1 MPSPVDAPQTRS
13 AFCGLKI
20 RAGGARRKAAGPRSP
35 GVSIRLPGP
44 LVTVRT
50 NRSMAGGLAAP
61 SEQIPTADGARSLR
75 IVMIGQ
81 KGLPATYG
89 GIEHHVEELGWRL
102 ASLGHCV
109 EVFCRPSYGPAS
121 DELYRGMH
129 LCRTATIGTRH
140 LDTIGHSVVS
150 SLHSMKNP
158 PDVVHYH
165 ALGPVLAAPLVRA
178 MSGSAV
184 VVTVHGLDHERDK
197 WGPLARRVLSVG
209 HWMSARVPDETVVV
223 SRQLQQHYVA
233 EFGRRA
239 TYIPNGVD
247 APASRPADE
256 ITRRWGLTA
265 NNYVLFVG
273 RLVPEKAPDLLIRA
287 YREVSGGRPLV
298 IAGDS
303 SFTDAYVA
311 RLRAEAA
318 GDPRIRFCG
327 YVFGDTLAE
336 LYSNA
341 AVFVQPSRL
350 EGLPLTLLEA
360 CAHGVPVVASDI
372 APHREILGPTAAGL
386 VRTGDQHALSRRITE
401 FLGDPSRAAAKVV
414 RDQVLETFRWD
425 AAAAELERVY
435 LRAAGRMQAERH
447 AWRPRSPRVEGARV
461 PRQRVPADPGSEAGT
476 GSLSGTARRDRR

>member
-1 MPSPVDAPQTRS
+1 
-13 AFCGLKI
+13 
-20 RAGGARRKAAGPRSP
+20 
-35 GVSIRLPGP
+35 
-44 LVTVRT
+44 
-50 NRSMAGGLAAP
+50 
-61 SEQIPTADGARSLR
+61 
-75 IVMIGQ
+75 MIGQ

-102 ASLGHCV
+102 AARGHHV
-109 EVFCRPSYGPAS
+109 EVFCRPGYGRS
-121 DELYRGMH
+121 SGELYRGMH
-129 LCRTATIGTRH
+129 LRGAATIGTRH

-150 SLHSMKNP
+150 SLHAMRNP

-178 MSGSAV
+178 LSESAV

-197 WGPLARRVLSVG
+197 WGPVARRVLSVG
-209 HWMSARVPDETVVV
+209 HWMSARLPEETVVV

-233 EFGRRA
+233 EFGRQA

-247 APASRPADE
+247 APLGRQADE
-256 ITRRWGLTA
+256 ITRRWGLTGGF
-265 NNYVLFVG
+265 VLFVG
-273 RLVPEKAPDLLIRA
+273 RLVPEKAVDLLIRA
-287 YREVSGGRPLV
+287 YRDVPGDRPLV

-318 GDPRIRFCG
+318 GDPRVTFCG

-360 CAHGVPVVASDI
+360 SSHGVPVVASDI
-372 APHREILGPTAAGL
+372 PPHREILGPVTSGL
-386 VRTGDQHALSRRITE
+386 VPPNDPAALSLRITE
-401 FLGDPSRAAAKVV
+401 YLGDPPVAAARTV
-414 RDQVLETFRWD
+414 REHVLQTFRWD
-425 AAAAELERVY
+425 TAAVELERVY
-435 LRAAGRMQAERH
+435 LRAASRIREGRSH
-447 AWRPRSPRVEGARV
+447 RPTQSQVLAGGPGF
-461 PRQRVPADPGSEAGT
+461 PRQRTGVAVEPAAADVASMSPRRR
-476 GSLSGTARRDRR
+476 AR